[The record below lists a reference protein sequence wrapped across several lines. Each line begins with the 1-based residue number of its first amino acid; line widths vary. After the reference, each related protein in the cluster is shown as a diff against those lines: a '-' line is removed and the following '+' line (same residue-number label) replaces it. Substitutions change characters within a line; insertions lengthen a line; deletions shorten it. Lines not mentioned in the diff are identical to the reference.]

1 MTAPAPEAPTRR
13 WRRPRGRALVVGA
26 VVLAALIVAAVV
38 AALLIPGGGPGRD
51 GDRRGGPEIGLTGEY
66 DELGAGPGHG
76 VGPGHGRGDRGPRGD
91 GTGLL
96 EGPVVIGSVVSTAE
110 RTLVVTP
117 DGGTPRTLRTND
129 DTRVRGAGNAA
140 LGDLTAGE
148 RVVVRVDGT
157 CDAATALSILTPQ
170 ARVVG
175 TVTALTGTSATVV
188 AADGRTVTADV
199 AALGQQPAVGDV
211 VVLTGTITDGA
222 TLTADGVRILS

>member
-1 MTAPAPEAPTRR
+1 MTAPAPESPTRR
-13 WRRPRGRALVVGA
+13 WRRPRGRALVIGA

-51 GDRRGGPEIGLTGEY
+51 GDRRGGPEIGLTGEF
-66 DELGAGPGHG
+66 DELGGGPG
-76 VGPGHGRGDRGPRGD
+76 PGGRGDRGPRGD
-91 GTGLL
+91 GAGPL

-110 RTLVVTP
+110 GTLVVAP
-117 DGGTPRTLRTND
+117 DGGAQRTLRTND

-157 CDAATALSILTPQ
+157 GDAATALSIVTPQ

-199 AALGQQPAVGDV
+199 TALGQQPAVGDV
-211 VVLTGTITDGA
+211 VVLTGTITDGT
-222 TLTADGVRILS
+222 TLTADGVRILPRAS

>member
-1 MTAPAPEAPTRR
+1 MTAPAPESPTRR
-13 WRRPRGRALVVGA
+13 WRRPRGRAPVIGA

-51 GDRRGGPEIGLTGEY
+51 RVRDGDRRGGPEIGLTGEF
-66 DELGAGPGHG
+66 DELG
-76 VGPGHGRGDRGPRGD
+76 VGPGRGDRGPRGA
-91 GTGLL
+91 GLL

-110 RTLVVTP
+110 GTLVVTP
-117 DGGTPRTLRTND
+117 DGAAPRTLRTND

-157 CDAATALSILTPQ
+157 GDAATALSIFTPR

-188 AADGRTVTADV
+188 AADGRTVTAGV
-199 AALGQQPAVGDV
+199 AALGRQPVVGDV
-211 VVLTGTITDGA
+211 VVFTGRITDGT
-222 TLTADGVRILS
+222 TLTADWVRILSRAA